1 MVCRASW
8 GERES
13 GGGNDDEN
21 ERTRLVEVRPTG
33 SVCASPGRTVRPHRQ
48 PRKNIVPD
56 NATKVWGREG
66 S

>member
-21 ERTRLVEVRPTG
+21 ERTRLVGGVPSSTT
-33 SVCASPGRTVRPHRQ
+33 AKNTSPSRAPSRHAHCC
-48 PRKNIVPD
+48 I
-56 NATKVWGREG
+56 
-66 S
+66 